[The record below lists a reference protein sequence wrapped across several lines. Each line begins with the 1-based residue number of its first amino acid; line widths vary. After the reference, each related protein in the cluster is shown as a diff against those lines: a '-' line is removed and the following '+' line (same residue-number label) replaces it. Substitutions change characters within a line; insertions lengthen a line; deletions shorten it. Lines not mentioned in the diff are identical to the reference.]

1 MSRSSATDSTAAI
14 KSVIVK
20 SESKNTGAYECG
32 PLVVYEM

>member
-20 SESKNTGAYECG
+20 SETKNTGTDECG

>member
-20 SESKNTGAYECG
+20 SESKDTGTYDCG
-32 PLVVYEM
+32 LFGGV